1 MASVTARIK
10 EVKQPKG
17 GYIKPSQFEQTIYDD
32 GIELGEENLHATII
46 GIVVDYLTRFLT
58 GVKIEEA
65 FKISIIGYKAR
76 TTLLD
81 KDTFKNDQKKKI
93 DIYIHF

>member
-1 MASVTARIK
+1 M
-10 EVKQPKG
+10 
-17 GYIKPSQFEQTIYDD
+17 
-32 GIELGEENLHATII
+32 
-46 GIVVDYLTRFLT
+46 T

-76 TTLLD
+76 ITLLD

-93 DIYIHF
+93 DIYSLLNQITGMDDVSIIAACKACTYDVWLRNPAGAMLAKGAEETTPDNITIENVLLE

>member
-1 MASVTARIK
+1 M
-10 EVKQPKG
+10 
-17 GYIKPSQFEQTIYDD
+17 
-32 GIELGEENLHATII
+32 
-46 GIVVDYLTRFLT
+46 T

-93 DIYIHF
+93 DIYSLLNQITGMDDASIIAACKACTYDVWLRNPAGAMLAKGAEEITPDNITIENVLLE